1 MSIPR
6 IFLFFILI
14 SVFSTSA
21 FAEEFT
27 ASGSALFK
35 TCTCEPIQAR
45 VTVQNTDFTINQI
58 SITPI
63 GKYPSWIT
71 VAPDRLILLPGE
83 TQTISQFIHPDC
95 SKAGVYDIGLKLES
109 GDNVKYLKQ
118 HLSVDACSQP
128 LKNNT
133 VAPSPNVKVTN
144 DLLFQFL
151 LFTSVGLTIIFVL
164 VLLAIIFRASSK
176 ESPKTEETTKKVEVM
191 PIVVQRK
198 LRYPWEKYFKRKP
211 GRIKPVEPVQ
221 KEINWLKIAMF
232 VVFIIIA
239 IVIVSAILWFMFQP
253 TSVIVG
259 NGTNKTVYVL
269 NAGKITGI

>member
-6 IFLFFILI
+6 IFLFFIVI
-14 SVFSTSA
+14 SLLSTSA

-35 TCTCEPIQAR
+35 TCTCEPIQAW
-45 VTVQNTDFTINQI
+45 VTVQNTDFSINQI
-58 SITPI
+58 SITPT
-63 GKYPSWIT
+63 GKYPSWVT
-71 VAPDRLILLPGE
+71 VTPDRLILLPGE

-95 SKAGVYDIGLKLES
+95 SKAGIYDIGLKLES

-118 HLSVDACSQP
+118 QISVDACTSPSQ
-128 LKNNT
+128 NNT
-133 VAPSPNVKVTN
+133 VPPTNIKVN
-144 DLLFQFL
+144 NGLLMQFL

-164 VLLAIIFRASSK
+164 VLLAIIFKASSK

-211 GRIKPVEPVQ
+211 GKIKPSEPVQ

-253 TSVIVG
+253 TSVIAG

-269 NAGKITGI
+269 NASKITGI